1 MDKPKWIECK
11 SAVICSRRE
20 RMAYTSQEMNAL
32 LKDSWW
38 LEANRCTP
46 DGVAFELDAAL
57 EAAGARKRPALSQAN
72 MGGDETETTLFNQ
85 AGFLTP

>member
-1 MDKPKWIECK
+1 
-11 SAVICSRRE
+11 
-20 RMAYTSQEMNAL
+20 MNAL

-57 EAAGARKRPALSQAN
+57 EAAGARKRPGTTPMRPVDVSLRLCRRLATQLPPKSSQPHA
-72 MGGDETETTLFNQ
+72 
-85 AGFLTP
+85 